1 MSQITNL
8 SANNNAG
15 AIRRYRDNYDQAF
28 SKPTTTDRVPD
39 DERPTSNMK
48 ERDK

>member
-8 SANNNAG
+8 SANNSAG

-28 SKPTTTDRVPD
+28 GKPTTTDRVPD
-39 DERPTSNMK
+39 GERPISDTK